1 MNNIRRITTEAV
13 RNFPENWEASIWVLT
28 TELMYLSILRE
39 ELDFADANPK
49 VYIPYNIQDEVDKSS
64 KLINVI
70 YDDLVS
76 KNSQNPK
83 AYIQLFDSIRMM
95 PLPEARQLA
104 KRTSA
109 NIVSIRNRTPE
120 IFAWLIGRSI
130 DDNKIE

>member
-1 MNNIRRITTEAV
+1 MHNIRRITTEAV
-13 RNFPENWEASIWVLT
+13 RNFPENSEASIWVLT

-39 ELDFADANPK
+39 ELDFAEANPK
-49 VYIPYNIQDEVDKSS
+49 VHIPYNIQDEIDKSS

-76 KNSQNPK
+76 KNSQNPT

-95 PLPEARQLA
+95 PLPEARLLA
-104 KRTSA
+104 KKTYA

-120 IFAWLIGRSI
+120 VFAWLIGRSI
-130 DDNKIE
+130 DDNKVE